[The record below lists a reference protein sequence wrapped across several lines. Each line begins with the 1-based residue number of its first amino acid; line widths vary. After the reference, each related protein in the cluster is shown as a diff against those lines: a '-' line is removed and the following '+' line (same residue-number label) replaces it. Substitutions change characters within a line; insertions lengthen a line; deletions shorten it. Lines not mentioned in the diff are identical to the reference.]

1 MTSDPQ
7 KNAFDL
13 DYSSRERQFPEGFK
27 RKIVADLQEGMPQ
40 FDVLQYFG
48 NQPDIFETYDHLVL
62 ATDPEGERI
71 IGILGAKDF
80 VRGATRFLYLWTAM
94 VVDRYHRTS
103 LFKRINQFFL
113 RQVSER
119 NGGLPPLIVAKTY
132 NPVVYNMFRALSAR
146 IPGATLYPDLEAPR
160 QSPDMV
166 DLARDVVGT
175 LSANLRLDAETGL
188 IPGGQRSVAPD
199 FFRAWRCPATPGPTT
214 TSSPTSAAATR
225 SSAWSASRPVPNP
238 TCSRGSS
245 GERTRAALRRPVA
258 GGAAGRGAL
267 RRLGGL
273 CQPGRRP
280 GRDGRRR
287 PAPGRRE
294 SPGDALR
301 PVPVAM
307 SRPPPRP
314 CATPGAPAGGAPA
327 DHADGRAALALGHAA
342 SIGERA
348 PSFVI
353 GWLYFALWA
362 RRRPG
367 RRQASGA

>member
-27 RKIVADLQEGMPQ
+27 RKIVADLQEGMQQ

-48 NQPDIFETYDHLVL
+48 NQPNIFETYDHLVL

-80 VRGATRFLYLWTAM
+80 VRGSTRFLYLWTAM

-146 IPGATLYPDLEAPR
+146 IPGTTLYPDLEAPR
-160 QSPDMV
+160 QNPDMV
-166 DLARDVVGT
+166 DLALDVVGT

-199 FFRAWRCPATPGPTT
+199 FFPRMAM
-214 TSSPTSAAATR
+214 SSHARTNDHFVAH
-225 SSAWSASRPVPNP
+225 V
-238 TCSRGSS
+238 GSS
-245 GERTRAALRRPVA
+245 DQILCMV
-258 GGAAGRGAL
+258 
-267 RRLGGL
+267 RL
-273 CQPGRRP
+273 
-280 GRDGRRR
+280 
-287 PAPGRRE
+287 APGAEPYVQQRIIR
-294 SPGDALR
+294 
-301 PVPVAM
+301 
-307 SRPPPRP
+307 
-314 CATPGAPAGGAPA
+314 
-327 DHADGRAALALGHAA
+327 
-342 SIGERA
+342 
-348 PSFVI
+348 
-353 GWLYFALWA
+353 
-362 RRRPG
+362 
-367 RRQASGA
+367 

>member
-1 MTSDPQ
+1 
-7 KNAFDL
+7 
-13 DYSSRERQFPEGFK
+13 
-27 RKIVADLQEGMPQ
+27 MPQ

-48 NQPDIFETYDHLVL
+48 NQLDIFETYDHLVL

-199 FFRAWRCPATPGPTT
+199 FFPRMAM
-214 TSSPTSAAATR
+214 SSHARTNDHFVAH
-225 SSAWSASRPVPNP
+225 V
-238 TCSRGSS
+238 GSS
-245 GERTRAALRRPVA
+245 DQILCMV
-258 GGAAGRGAL
+258 
-267 RRLGGL
+267 RL
-273 CQPGRRP
+273 
-280 GRDGRRR
+280 
-287 PAPGRRE
+287 APGAEPYVQQRIIR
-294 SPGDALR
+294 
-301 PVPVAM
+301 
-307 SRPPPRP
+307 
-314 CATPGAPAGGAPA
+314 
-327 DHADGRAALALGHAA
+327 
-342 SIGERA
+342 
-348 PSFVI
+348 
-353 GWLYFALWA
+353 
-362 RRRPG
+362 
-367 RRQASGA
+367 

>member
-80 VRGATRFLYLWTAM
+80 VRGSTRFPYLWTAM

-199 FFRAWRCPATPGPTT
+199 FFPRMAM
-214 TSSPTSAAATR
+214 SSHARTNDHFVAH
-225 SSAWSASRPVPNP
+225 V
-238 TCSRGSS
+238 GSS
-245 GERTRAALRRPVA
+245 DQILCMV
-258 GGAAGRGAL
+258 
-267 RRLGGL
+267 RL
-273 CQPGRRP
+273 
-280 GRDGRRR
+280 
-287 PAPGRRE
+287 APGAEPYVQQRIIR
-294 SPGDALR
+294 
-301 PVPVAM
+301 
-307 SRPPPRP
+307 
-314 CATPGAPAGGAPA
+314 
-327 DHADGRAALALGHAA
+327 
-342 SIGERA
+342 
-348 PSFVI
+348 
-353 GWLYFALWA
+353 
-362 RRRPG
+362 
-367 RRQASGA
+367 

>member
-146 IPGATLYPDLEAPR
+146 IPGATLYPTWKR
-160 QSPDMV
+160 R
-166 DLARDVVGT
+166 ARART
-175 LSANLRLDAETGL
+175 WSTWPATWSA
-188 IPGGQRSVAPD
+188 
-199 FFRAWRCPATPGPTT
+199 RCP
-214 TSSPTSAAATR
+214 
-225 SSAWSASRPVPNP
+225 P
-238 TCSRGSS
+238 TCAWMRK
-245 GERTRAALRRPVA
+245 
-258 GGAAGRGAL
+258 
-267 RRLGGL
+267 
-273 CQPGRRP
+273 
-280 GRDGRRR
+280 
-287 PAPGRRE
+287 PA
-294 SPGDALR
+294 
-301 PVPVAM
+301 
-307 SRPPPRP
+307 
-314 CATPGAPAGGAPA
+314 
-327 DHADGRAALALGHAA
+327 
-342 SIGERA
+342 
-348 PSFVI
+348 
-353 GWLYFALWA
+353 
-362 RRRPG
+362 
-367 RRQASGA
+367 

>member
-80 VRGATRFLYLWTAM
+80 VRGSTRFLYLWTAM

-166 DLARDVVGT
+166 DLALDVVGT
-175 LSANLRLDAETGL
+175 LSANLRLDAEAGL

-199 FFRAWRCPATPGPTT
+199 FFPRMAM
-214 TSSPTSAAATR
+214 SSHARTNDHFVAH
-225 SSAWSASRPVPNP
+225 V
-238 TCSRGSS
+238 GSS
-245 GERTRAALRRPVA
+245 DQILCMV
-258 GGAAGRGAL
+258 
-267 RRLGGL
+267 RL
-273 CQPGRRP
+273 
-280 GRDGRRR
+280 
-287 PAPGRRE
+287 APGAEPYVQQRIIR
-294 SPGDALR
+294 
-301 PVPVAM
+301 
-307 SRPPPRP
+307 
-314 CATPGAPAGGAPA
+314 
-327 DHADGRAALALGHAA
+327 
-342 SIGERA
+342 
-348 PSFVI
+348 
-353 GWLYFALWA
+353 
-362 RRRPG
+362 
-367 RRQASGA
+367 

>member
-80 VRGATRFLYLWTAM
+80 VRGSTRFLYLWTAM

-132 NPVVYNMFRALSAR
+132 NPVVYNMFRALGARIQERLCTRTWKRRARARTWSTWPATWSAR
-146 IPGATLYPDLEAPR
+146 
-160 QSPDMV
+160 
-166 DLARDVVGT
+166 
-175 LSANLRLDAETGL
+175 
-188 IPGGQRSVAPD
+188 
-199 FFRAWRCPATPGPTT
+199 CP
-214 TSSPTSAAATR
+214 
-225 SSAWSASRPVPNP
+225 P
-238 TCSRGSS
+238 TCAWMRK
-245 GERTRAALRRPVA
+245 
-258 GGAAGRGAL
+258 
-267 RRLGGL
+267 
-273 CQPGRRP
+273 
-280 GRDGRRR
+280 
-287 PAPGRRE
+287 PA
-294 SPGDALR
+294 
-301 PVPVAM
+301 
-307 SRPPPRP
+307 
-314 CATPGAPAGGAPA
+314 
-327 DHADGRAALALGHAA
+327 
-342 SIGERA
+342 
-348 PSFVI
+348 
-353 GWLYFALWA
+353 
-362 RRRPG
+362 
-367 RRQASGA
+367 

>member
-146 IPGATLYPDLEAPR
+146 IPGATLYLTWKR
-160 QSPDMV
+160 R
-166 DLARDVVGT
+166 ARART
-175 LSANLRLDAETGL
+175 WSTWPATWSA
-188 IPGGQRSVAPD
+188 
-199 FFRAWRCPATPGPTT
+199 RCP
-214 TSSPTSAAATR
+214 
-225 SSAWSASRPVPNP
+225 P
-238 TCSRGSS
+238 TCAWMRK
-245 GERTRAALRRPVA
+245 
-258 GGAAGRGAL
+258 
-267 RRLGGL
+267 
-273 CQPGRRP
+273 
-280 GRDGRRR
+280 
-287 PAPGRRE
+287 PA
-294 SPGDALR
+294 
-301 PVPVAM
+301 
-307 SRPPPRP
+307 
-314 CATPGAPAGGAPA
+314 
-327 DHADGRAALALGHAA
+327 
-342 SIGERA
+342 
-348 PSFVI
+348 
-353 GWLYFALWA
+353 
-362 RRRPG
+362 
-367 RRQASGA
+367 

>member
-80 VRGATRFLYLWTAM
+80 VRGSTRFLYLWTAM

-166 DLARDVVGT
+166 DLALDVVGT

-199 FFRAWRCPATPGPTT
+199 FFPRMAMSSHARTNDHFVAHVGSSDQILCMVRLAPGAEPYVQQRIIRGADSRSAPTT
-214 TSSPTSAAATR
+214 RGWRRCRPRCSTAPGRPMPTRTAAWPGWASPPCSRAPRVSWRRASACTCCNVSAAAT
-225 SSAWSASRPVPNP
+225 
-238 TCSRGSS
+238 
-245 GERTRAALRRPVA
+245 ALRNA
-258 GGAAGRGAL
+258 
-267 RRLGGL
+267 
-273 CQPGRRP
+273 RRP
-280 GRDGRRR
+280 CWWC
-287 PAPGRRE
+287 
-294 SPGDALR
+294 S
-301 PVPVAM
+301 
-307 SRPPPRP
+307 
-314 CATPGAPAGGAPA
+314 C
-327 DHADGRAALALGHAA
+327 
-342 SIGERA
+342 
-348 PSFVI
+348 
-353 GWLYFALWA
+353 
-362 RRRPG
+362 
-367 RRQASGA
+367 

>member
-1 MTSDPQ
+1 YPAG
-7 KNAFDL
+7 NAASPRI
-13 DYSSRERQFPEGFK
+13 SS
-27 RKIVADLQEGMPQ
+27 
-40 FDVLQYFG
+40 
-48 NQPDIFETYDHLVL
+48 
-62 ATDPEGERI
+62 
-71 IGILGAKDF
+71 
-80 VRGATRFLYLWTAM
+80 
-94 VVDRYHRTS
+94 
-103 LFKRINQFFL
+103 
-113 RQVSER
+113 
-119 NGGLPPLIVAKTY
+119 
-132 NPVVYNMFRALSAR
+132 
-146 IPGATLYPDLEAPR
+146 
-160 QSPDMV
+160 
-166 DLARDVVGT
+166 
-175 LSANLRLDAETGL
+175 
-188 IPGGQRSVAPD
+188 
-199 FFRAWRCPATPGPTT
+199 RAWRCPATPGPTT

-327 DHADGRAALALGHAA
+327 DRADGRAALALGHAA
-342 SIGERA
+342 SIGERGAIVRHRLALLRPLGAPPPGPPANQPRLAGAPARAAPRRRDRPVYSEPSYPPKDA
-348 PSFVI
+348 PSPCWRFSERPLRSTCARCSGPAPNWTCPTAAKTGAAASATPTRRNSSPSTRTPWCRCCATANWCSGNPTASSATWPTAMPANASI
-353 GWLYFALWA
+353 RS
-362 RRRPG
+362 RRRRARGSTSGWTG
-367 RRQASGA
+367 RPPTSTARGAMPS

>member
-1 MTSDPQ
+1 
-7 KNAFDL
+7 
-13 DYSSRERQFPEGFK
+13 
-27 RKIVADLQEGMPQ
+27 MPQ

-80 VRGATRFLYLWTAM
+80 VRGSTRFLYLWTAM

-119 NGGLPPLIVAKTY
+119 NGGLPPLIVARPTTRWSTTCSA
-132 NPVVYNMFRALSAR
+132 PSAR
-146 IPGATLYPDLEAPR
+146 GSGATLYPDLEAPR

-245 GERTRAALRRPVA
+245 GERTRAASDDPWLAALPAAVLYGAWAAYANQDGGLAGMGVAALLQGAASLLATRFGLYLLQCLGRRHALRNARRP
-258 GGAAGRGAL
+258 
-267 RRLGGL
+267 
-273 CQPGRRP
+273 CWWC
-280 GRDGRRR
+280 
-287 PAPGRRE
+287 
-294 SPGDALR
+294 S
-301 PVPVAM
+301 
-307 SRPPPRP
+307 
-314 CATPGAPAGGAPA
+314 C
-327 DHADGRAALALGHAA
+327 
-342 SIGERA
+342 
-348 PSFVI
+348 
-353 GWLYFALWA
+353 
-362 RRRPG
+362 
-367 RRQASGA
+367 